1 MTDSRSIDLSVEV
14 PGTPEEVWDT
24 IATGPGVGSWFVPME
39 VDERVGGEVV
49 MDFGPSFG
57 KETATVTAWEPP
69 NRFAYQSGGD
79 RPLAYEWLVEARDG
93 GTCVVRLVNSG
104 FGAGEEWDGDFE
116 GMSNGWRLFLDNL
129 RVQLTHFRNRRAMA
143 IIPTVMVKGSNAA
156 AWSALCAALGVPE
169 GLSEGERLRAS
180 GDDVPVLSGT
190 VARGRADAGG
200 ERSTTSCSTSRRK
213 APPSSP
219 PRAAASGWPAA
230 CTCTCTGPWTMGSG
244 RPGSRGCPPR
254 SVSRRR
260 WSSRLGR
267 GGRARRTSTV
277 RRRARPRRRRR

>member
-57 KETATVTAWEPP
+57 TQTATVTSWEPP
-69 NRFAYQSGGD
+69 NRFAYQSGGE

-104 FGAGEEWDGDFE
+104 FGAGEEWDGDFD

-129 RVQLTHFRNRRAMA
+129 RVHLTHFRNRRAVA

-156 AWSALCAALGVPE
+156 AWSALCRALGVPA

-180 GDDVPVLSGT
+180 GDGVPVLSGT
-190 VARGRADAGG
+190 VHAVVRTPESDMSAAKSRP
-200 ERSTTSCSTSRRK
+200 TSCLPEPTSCT
-213 APPSSP
+213 PDSSSP
-219 PRAAASGWPAA
+219 IPGRVFPAMSFLILA
-230 CTCTCTGPWTMGSG
+230 KIREKTQLYYM
-244 RPGSRGCPPR
+244 
-254 SVSRRR
+254 
-260 WSSRLGR
+260 
-267 GGRARRTSTV
+267 
-277 RRRARPRRRRR
+277 

>member
-14 PGTPEEVWDT
+14 PGTLEEVWDT

-39 VDERVGGEVV
+39 VDERIGGEVA

-69 NRFAYQSGGD
+69 NRFSYQSGGD

-129 RVQLTHFRNRRAMA
+129 RVQLTHFRNRRAVA
-143 IIPTVMVKGSNAA
+143 IIPTVMVKGPNAA
-156 AWSALCAALGVPE
+156 VWSALCAALGVPE

-180 GDDVPVLSGT
+180 GADVPVLSGT
-190 VARGRADAGG
+190 VHAVVRTPEVNEYHLLLDEPAEGAAFIATEGGG
-200 ERSTTSCSTSRRK
+200 EQVACSVYLYLYGTVDDGVRDAWFSWLP
-213 APPSSP
+213 ATL
-219 PRAAASGWPAA
+219 GEPAA
-230 CTCTCTGPWTMGSG
+230 
-244 RPGSRGCPPR
+244 
-254 SVSRRR
+254 VE
-260 WSSRLGR
+260 
-267 GGRARRTSTV
+267 
-277 RRRARPRRRRR
+277 